1 MEKLNFFVDLIFT
14 RTLTNYSIVKTSDHR
29 LINITDGTLDVVFS
43 RFRGFSFTISLRQ
56 KPKGVTR
63 SMLSLS
69 CDSVGPLPQDNCE
82 RKTPKF

>member
-1 MEKLNFFVDLIFT
+1 M
-14 RTLTNYSIVKTSDHR
+14 LTKYSIVKTSDHR
-29 LINITDGTLDVVFS
+29 LINNTDGTLDVVFS

-82 RKTPKF
+82 RKTPKS